1 MTLHDPVAGS
11 SRLRF
16 VKTGNAAF
24 LFLIAP
30 IDQVGNRIRSMGTS
44 LSLIH
49 ISPMKLRALFI
60 QLAKRP
66 GRMW

>member
-44 LSLIH
+44 GDRCGMVGKDHHGIVAELDRKSVV
-49 ISPMKLRALFI
+49 
-60 QLAKRP
+60 
-66 GRMW
+66 